1 MELNNRIINF
11 NLIIGNFVNSITKG
25 RKNSRVLEI
34 I

>member
-11 NLIIGNFVNSITKG
+11 NLIIGNFVNGIIKG